1 LGLPRQVEIS
11 SNDVAE
17 AIREPVQ
24 TIVYGI
30 RHVLEL
36 TPPELSADIIDRGI
50 VLTGGGALLRG
61 LTELVTEQTE
71 ISCYIAEHPLECV
84 ALGTGK
90 ALDSLDKLK
99 ESGTVLSALKKGGR
113 RGL

>member
-1 LGLPRQVEIS
+1 
-11 SNDVAE
+11 
-17 AIREPVQ
+17 
-24 TIVYGI
+24 
-30 RHVLEL
+30 
-36 TPPELSADIIDRGI
+36 
-50 VLTGGGALLRG
+50 
-61 LTELVTEQTE
+61 VTEQTE
-71 ISCYIAEHPLECV
+71 IACYIAEHPLECV